1 MSKIKPE
8 SSKHSSKDSK
18 YGIVKAIRNFVVELE
33 FEDDNGLQ
41 IGELLRYEGDPSI
54 SLVALSS
61 SKNHNCFFC
70 ASLVETYRF
79 ERGSKFIRTN
89 EIIKIPAGNK
99 VLGRVFDL
107 FGNGIDGLGELKSDK
122 EEEIFYRRDNFYSE
136 EALDFSSNFIETGIK
151 VIDVFSPLMGG
162 RKVGLF
168 GGAGVG
174 KTVLLSEILHNVIN
188 RNKDKFISIFAGI
201 GERTREGQELFEE
214 LKRTGVVDKSS
225 LIFGTMGSNP
235 TIRYLTG
242 YAAVSLARYF
252 RDVESKNVLFLAD
265 NMFRF
270 AQAGNELYLL
280 MDQISSEDGYQASL
294 VSQIAEIHETLIN
307 SDNKTITTIEAIY
320 VPADDIFDPAVQEV
334 FGYLDSSILLSR
346 DVYREG
352 RYPAV
357 DILGTTSSLI
367 SPDTVGTFHYNVVL
381 KAKSLLRDAQSIER
395 IVALVGLSELSDAD
409 RLTYERSNKLKNYLT
424 QYFYTA
430 QKQTGRE
437 GKYVPLAKS
446 LEDIDSIVS
455 GKVDDISEDRFMFI
469 GSLDELKDEKNG

>member
-1 MSKIKPE
+1 MSKVKPAHISKE
-8 SSKHSSKDSK
+8 SENS

-33 FEDDNGLQ
+33 FENDEGLQ
-41 IGELLRYEGDPSI
+41 IGELLRYENDPSLT
-54 SLVALSS
+54 LVALSS
-61 SKNHNCFFC
+61 SKNPNCFFC
-70 ASLVETYRF
+70 ASMVETYKF
-79 ERGSKFIRTN
+79 ERGSRFLRTN
-89 EIIKIPAGNK
+89 ELIKIPAGNK
-99 VLGRVFDL
+99 ILGRVFDL
-107 FGNGIDGLGELKSDK
+107 FGNGIDGLGELEAEKFEDVFHK
-122 EEEIFYRRDNFYSE
+122 KDNFYSE
-136 EALDFSSNFIETGIK
+136 ESSDFSSNFIETGIK

-188 RNKDKFISIFAGI
+188 RNKEKFISIFAGI
-201 GERTREGQELFEE
+201 GERTREGQELYEE
-214 LKRTGVVDKSS
+214 LKRTGVVDKST

-235 TIRYLTG
+235 TIRFLTG
-242 YAAVSLARYF
+242 YAAVSLARHF
-252 RDVESKNVLFLAD
+252 RDAEAKNVLFLAD

-280 MDQISSEDGYQASL
+280 MDQISSEDGYQAAL
-294 VSQIAEIHETLIN
+294 VSQIAEIHETLVN
-307 SDNKTITTIEAIY
+307 SENKTITTIEAIY

-357 DILGTTSSLI
+357 DILQTTSSLI
-367 SPDTVGTFHYNVVL
+367 SPDTVGTFHYSVVL

-430 QKQTGRE
+430 EKQTGRE
-437 GKYVPLAKS
+437 GKFVPLQKS
-446 LEDIDSIVS
+446 LEDIDAIVT
-455 GKVDDISEDRFMFI
+455 GKVDDIPESKFMFI
-469 GSLDELKDEKNG
+469 GSLDELSEEKNG